1 MIRHV
6 VLIEWNDGVDDGV
19 IAACTDGL
27 RALEQQ
33 IPTLRAYRF
42 GPNLGMPGST
52 ADFVICA
59 DFDDLDGFAAYRDH
73 PAHDAFRAEHLAP
86 NARSRTA
93 AQYEIASQ

>member
-1 MIRHV
+1 V
-6 VLIEWNDGVDDGV
+6 VLIEWNDDVDEAVV
-19 IAACTDGL
+19 IAFTEGL
-27 RALEQQ
+27 RTLRSQ
-33 IPTLRAYRF
+33 IPTIRAYAY

-59 DFDDLDGFAAYRDH
+59 DFDDLDGFVAYRDH

-93 AQYEIASQ
+93 AQYELP